1 MSPDIDPNAVK
12 YRSSVLGEPGLNL
25 RYMHRRRVDRT
36 DRNGDPLDGLVNLFT
51 VAVVLAL
58 GLLLAALTGLGLGG
72 VLSNKDMTIV
82 TDPGSP
88 DMQVLVRHNGTLQ
101 KLNLEPGQQTSGLG
115 ALVGQFYRLQDGTTI
130 YVPASSPTPTPTPT
144 EESRAR
150 RRLRRRRSRPR
161 RRRPRRGSP
170 RRRRPSRRSLP
181 RRRRP
186 SDPGLADRRPHRLS
200 RAACAAAPS
209 GARAR
214 PCP

>member
-58 GLLLAALTGLGLGG
+58 GLLLATLTGLGLGG

-144 EESRAR
+144 GLSSPTPTPTPAVTTPAATPTPGLTSPPATLTPEPASPTA
-150 RRLRRRRSRPR
+150 SVRPR
-161 RRRPRRGSP
+161 G
-170 RRRRPSRRSLP
+170 
-181 RRRRP
+181 
-186 SDPGLADRRPHRLS
+186 
-200 RAACAAAPS
+200 
-209 GARAR
+209 
-214 PCP
+214 